1 MKSST
6 PSATRCT
13 AASRL
18 TAPESTRCIVCG
30 GVADSVCCTVSENFE
45 LTLRHGGGEIEKH
58 VYMRRFDFA
67 PIASGQKIGTVVF
80 TRDGKV
86 IYELTLY
93 ADESVRKRKPTFWV
107 GFVKQ

>member
-1 MKSST
+1 M
-6 PSATRCT
+6 
-13 AASRL
+13 
-18 TAPESTRCIVCG
+18 
-30 GVADSVCCTVSENFE
+30 ADSVCCTVSENFE